1 MIKQRRTF
9 SLEFKS
15 SVASL
20 VLDQNYSHVDA
31 SRSVGVAESVLR
43 RWVQQLHQE
52 RHGMTPQSLAMTPE
66 QQRIQVLESRIE
78 RLEREKTILK
88 KATALLMSEGIER
101 TK

>member
-1 MIKQRRTF
+1 MSKQRRSF
-9 SLEFKS
+9 SPEFKRS
-15 SVASL
+15 AASL
-20 VLDQNYSHVDA
+20 VLDQSYSHVDA

-52 RHGMTPQSLAMTPE
+52 R
-66 QQRIQVLESRIE
+66 IQELEARVE
-78 RLEREKTILK
+78 RLEREKIILK

>member
-1 MIKQRRTF
+1 MSKQRRTF
-9 SLEFKS
+9 SPEFKRS
-15 SVASL
+15 AASL
-20 VLDQNYSHVDA
+20 VLDQSYSHVDA

-52 RHGMTPQSLAMTPE
+52 RHGITPQSLAMTPE
-66 QQRIQVLESRIE
+66 QQRIQVLEARIE
-78 RLEREKTILK
+78 RLEREKSILK